1 MADFQLIRME
11 MKNVLIVDD
20 HAVVRTGLKL
30 LLHDFY
36 QGLKIY
42 EASNGDEV
50 MREFKLHKIDLLVMD
65 IHMANTDSIGL
76 VELISIKYP
85 KTYTLIFSMLPEKIY
100 GKRML
105 KAGARGY
112 LPKESTLDEIKKA
125 FDLVLQQKTYL
136 SQNFIEILAGQVS
149 TDNTLNPFEIL
160 SHREF
165 EIVNLLLS
173 GLSIN
178 AIAQTLNLKPSTV
191 GTYKIRVFEKLKI
204 KSVFELKDLAMLF
217 NFNHHSIDY

>member
-1 MADFQLIRME
+1 
-11 MKNVLIVDD
+11 
-20 HAVVRTGLKL
+20 
-30 LLHDFY
+30 
-36 QGLKIY
+36 
-42 EASNGDEV
+42 
-50 MREFKLHKIDLLVMD
+50 
-65 IHMANTDSIGL
+65 
-76 VELISIKYP
+76 
-85 KTYTLIFSMLPEKIY
+85 
-100 GKRML
+100 ML
-105 KAGARGY
+105 KAGARGF

>member
-1 MADFQLIRME
+1 ME

-76 VELISIKYP
+76 VELISIKW
-85 KTYTLIFSMLPEKIY
+85 IS
-100 GKRML
+100 
-105 KAGARGY
+105 GAHLY
-112 LPKESTLDEIKKA
+112 QI
-125 FDLVLQQKTYL
+125 
-136 SQNFIEILAGQVS
+136 SQNLHTYFFHAA
-149 TDNTLNPFEIL
+149 
-160 SHREF
+160 REDIWKTHA
-165 EIVNLLLS
+165 ES
-173 GLSIN
+173 GRQGFP
-178 AIAQTLNLKPSTV
+178 A
-191 GTYKIRVFEKLKI
+191 
-204 KSVFELKDLAMLF
+204 
-217 NFNHHSIDY
+217 